1 MLRVTALICLM
12 SITWAANSAP
22 VLNVG
27 AMYEIVDGDR
37 STQLKRV
44 RNNGDSTAF
53 VRVEVREVTYSPDGK
68 KQETRIDAQD
78 AAKSNIDGLI
88 FTPGRMIIPAKGMQ
102 SGRLV
107 VTGNRDRERYY
118 RVRFIPVMPKDKN
131 EFGQSQKEFDEYSA
145 KVNAG
150 ISVLTGYGVM
160 VIVHPKNPQ
169 YKTVFET
176 QGNKII
182 VHNKGNSSVSLED
195 IKQCK
200 SEKCSDPVYTIVRPG
215 SRYELKKEINA
226 VTQFTLLEG
235 KKKTPKSFG

>member
-1 MLRVTALICLM
+1 MLRITALILLM
-12 SITWAANSAP
+12 SITRVANAIP
-22 VLNVG
+22 EINIG
-27 AMYEIVDGDR
+27 AMYELIDGDK
-37 STQLKRV
+37 STLLKRV
-44 RNNGDSTAF
+44 RNHGDNTAF
-53 VRVEVREVTYSPDGK
+53 VRVEVREITYTSDGK

-78 AAKSNIDGLI
+78 AAKGNVDGLI

-107 VTGNRDRERYY
+107 VTGSRDRERYY

-131 EFGQSQKEFDEYSA
+131 EFGQSQKEFNDYSA

-150 ISVLTGYGVM
+150 VSVLTGYGVM

-169 YKTVFET
+169 YKTVVET

-182 VHNKGNSSVSLED
+182 VRNQGNSSISLED
-195 IKQCK
+195 IKQCQ
-200 SEKCSDPVYTIVRPG
+200 SDKCSEPVYTIVRPG
-215 SRYELKKEINA
+215 TRYELNKENRT

-235 KKKTPKSFG
+235 QKKTPKSFG